1 MAMGKLFF
9 KLHDVPEQEA
19 EAVRQLLDKADI
31 AYYETT
37 AGNWGISLAAIWLV
51 QENDLEQAKALLS
64 EFQQQWQQ
72 QSLAERVTEPQETLL
87 ARLKR
92 EPIKVLLAIIAV
104 AAILYLSIMP
114 FTGAWS

>member
-1 MAMGKLFF
+1 MGKLLF

-19 EAVRQLLDKADI
+19 DQVRQMLDEANI

-37 AGNWGISLAAIWLV
+37 AGNWGVSLAAIWLV
-51 QENDLEQAKALLS
+51 QESDQEKAKALLS
-64 EFQQQWQQ
+64 EFQEQWQQ
-72 QSLAERVTEPQETLL
+72 QVMSERETHPPESLS

-92 EPIKVLLAIIAV
+92 EPTKIALALVAV